1 MFGYVVIN
9 KPELLVRDFETYRA
23 YYCGL
28 CHALK
33 KRLGKRAQLT
43 LSYDMTFLAMLL
55 TGLYEPQTRKTCRI
69 CLLHPTSKHPTM
81 ENRCLDYAA
90 DMNLLL
96 SYYNLMDDW
105 QDERKVKS
113 RVLAVSLQPA
123 VRKIAAAYPRQRE
136 AVRRY
141 LRALRKCERE
151 TSGDLD
157 YVAGLTGEMLGE
169 IFVWKED
176 MWAPR
181 LRRMGFFLGKFIY
194 LMDAWEDLE
203 EDREKGLYNPWIP
216 LSREP
221 DFSQTVEDI
230 LNMMM
235 GECSLAF
242 EQLPI
247 LKNTAILRN
256 VLYSG
261 VWSKYEKIKE
271 RHKHVGPIS
280 GVGGSL
286 NSQR

>member
-1 MFGYVVIN
+1 MFGYIAIH
-9 KPELLVRDFETYRA
+9 KPELLVKDLDTYQA

-33 KRLGKRAQLT
+33 ERLGKRAQLT
-43 LSYDMTFLAMLL
+43 LSYDMTFLALLL
-55 TGLYEPQTRKTCRI
+55 TGLYEPRTRKSCRI
-69 CLLHPTSKHPTM
+69 CLLHPARRHPTM
-81 ENRCLDYAA
+81 ENACLDYAA

-105 QDERKVKS
+105 LDERKAKS
-113 RVLAVSLQPA
+113 RLLAVSLRPA
-123 VRKIAAAYPRQRE
+123 VREIARRYPRQRQ

-141 LRALRKCERE
+141 LRSLRDCERKA
-151 TSGDLD
+151 SGDLD

-176 MWAPR
+176 VWAPR

-194 LMDAWEDLE
+194 LMDAYEDLE
-203 EDREKGLYNPWIP
+203 GDRKKGLYNPWLP
-216 LSREP
+216 LSGRE
-221 DFSQTVEDI
+221 DFQETVEGV

-247 LKNTAILRN
+247 LQNTAILRN

-261 VWSKYEKIKE
+261 VWSRYEKIKE
-271 RHKHVGPIS
+271 NRKHV
-280 GVGGSL
+280 
-286 NSQR
+286 

>member
-1 MFGYVVIN
+1 MFGYITVN
-9 KPELLVRDFETYRA
+9 KPELLVKDFDVYRA

-55 TGLYEPQTRKTCRI
+55 TGLYEPKTEHVNRV
-69 CLLHPTSKHPTM
+69 CLLHPAAKHPTY
-81 ENRCLDYAA
+81 ENEYLDYAA

-105 QDERKVKS
+105 KDDRNVKS
-113 RVLAVSLQPA
+113 RILAVSLRPA
-123 VRKIAAAYPRQRE
+123 VGEIKERDPRQTE

-141 LRALRKCERE
+141 LRRLGRCEQE
-151 TSGDLD
+151 AAEDLD

-169 IFVWKED
+169 LFVYQED
-176 MWAPR
+176 AWSTL

-194 LMDAWEDLE
+194 LMDALEDIDK
-203 EDREKGLYNPWIP
+203 DRKNGLYNPWEAM
-216 LSREP
+216 SRQP
-221 DFSQTVEDI
+221 GFSKNAEDI
-230 LNMMM
+230 LTMMM

-271 RHKHVGPIS
+271 NQKHV
-280 GVGGSL
+280 
-286 NSQR
+286 